1 MDEKDKN
8 RYETLPIPTYD
19 EATSSRPGS
28 SQSRLGPEEVSDD
41 AERQGLLR
49 YSNRNDHSSASRYEP
64 PTVESARSSLDLP
77 SLDGLDRDSVDG
89 LRQEMQQMEVED
101 PNSDNGSHRSIL
113 TYRFSKR
120 ITSFTNSFSSLSLPS
135 LRQYIPSISWPS
147 LSFGGSDNRV
157 VLFGRLFG
165 AFLII
170 SVAYV
175 LIASGILSFRS
186 RASLGEI
193 YSPESVQ
200 VFVQHSM
207 NENGNIQEYLE
218 YITRYPHI
226 AGTEGN
232 FVLGE
237 WVQELF
243 KQSELEEIKMERFDV
258 YLNYPKQGGRKVAIV
273 EPPEMRWEAVIE
285 EELAYSDPPR
295 QQTDVF
301 HGHSKAGNVT
311 GPLIYANYG
320 SREDFKKLENSGISL
335 KGAVVL
341 VRYYGTQGDRALKVK
356 AAELAGAAGCIIYS
370 DPAQDGFVQGKVW
383 PDGRYMPA
391 DAVQRGAV
399 SLMSWIVGDVLSPG
413 WASTPGDKK
422 RLSPTESSGLNQIP
436 SIPIA
441 WRDAQHLLQ
450 SLKGHGEQV
459 AEDWRGGVPDVEW
472 WSGDSKSPI
481 VNLMNM
487 QDEEVY
493 QPIYNVL
500 GSINGWE
507 QSEKKV
513 IVGNHRDA
521 WCFGGADPGS
531 GTAIMLEVVRVFGE
545 LTKRGWRPRRTIE
558 FASWDGE
565 EYNLIGSTEHVENRL
580 DELRKDGFAYL
591 NVDVGVVGSDFRAAA
606 SPLFELAL
614 LRVLDRIFDPVANRT
629 LREIWDGKKIG
640 LEGLGA
646 GSDYVAFQDIVGT
659 SSIDMSFQGPHYP
672 YHSCYDNYD
681 WMTKFGDP
689 EFAYHKLMGEV
700 WALLILE
707 IADQPILPYDM
718 EAYARAV
725 SRYVNDLEDYGREK
739 GAPWGGDK
747 PLWDLSPLRHASHY
761 FEDRA
766 RIFHEWDMAWNQ
778 VGFGSGGA
786 FETNV
791 MLMRRMRHNNRM
803 AEFET
808 HLLDLQEGGGVSI
821 EISHFFCAFPNT
833 LLQLPGRTQFKHVIF
848 APQAWSG
855 YDEAFFP
862 SIRDAMD
869 AGDWKEAQNQV
880 EKVANILSAAVRN
893 LVNT

>member
-1 MDEKDKN
+1 
-8 RYETLPIPTYD
+8 
-19 EATSSRPGS
+19 
-28 SQSRLGPEEVSDD
+28 
-41 AERQGLLR
+41 
-49 YSNRNDHSSASRYEP
+49 
-64 PTVESARSSLDLP
+64 
-77 SLDGLDRDSVDG
+77 
-89 LRQEMQQMEVED
+89 MEVEE
-101 PNSDNGSHRSIL
+101 PNSDNGSHRSLL

-120 ITSFTNSFSSLSLPS
+120 ITSFTNSFSSLTLPS
-135 LRQYIPSISWPS
+135 LRQYIPAIKWPS
-147 LSFGGSDNRV
+147 IRFRGSDNYV
-157 VLFGRLFG
+157 VLLGRLFG
-165 AFLII
+165 VFLII

-175 LIASGILSFRS
+175 LIASDVISFRS
-186 RASLGEI
+186 RASLGQM
-193 YSPESVQ
+193 YNPESIRI
-200 VFVQHSM
+200 FVQQSM
-207 NENGNIQEYLE
+207 NEDGKMQEYLE

-243 KQSELEEIKMERFDV
+243 KQSELEDVNMERFDV
-258 YLNYPKQGGRKVAIV
+258 YLNYPKPGGRKVAIV
-273 EPPEMRWEAVIE
+273 SPPEMRWEALIE
-285 EELAYSDPPR
+285 EELAYSNPPR

-311 GPLIYANYG
+311 GRLIYANYG
-320 SREDFKKLENSGISL
+320 SREDFKKLEDSGISL
-335 KGAVVL
+335 KGAITL

-399 SLMSWIVGDVLSPG
+399 SLMSWVVGDVLSPG
-413 WASTPGDKK
+413 WASTPGDK
-422 RLSPTESSGLNQIP
+422 RRQSPMESSGLNQIP
-436 SIPIA
+436 SIPVA

-450 SLKGHGEQV
+450 SLKGHGQKV
-459 AEDWRGGVPDVEW
+459 AEDWQGGVPDVEW
-472 WSGDSKSPI
+472 WSGDSGSPV

-500 GSINGWE
+500 GRINGWE
-507 QSEKKV
+507 QSEKKI

-531 GTAIMLEVVRVFGE
+531 GTAVMLEVVRVFGE
-545 LTKRGWRPRRTIE
+545 LRKRGWRPLRTIE

-606 SPLFELAL
+606 SPLFERAL
-614 LRVLDRIFDPVANRT
+614 LRVLDRTSDPMSNRT
-629 LREIWDGKKIG
+629 LREIWDEKKTG

-646 GSDYVAFQDIVGT
+646 GSDYVAFQDIAGT
-659 SSIDMSFQGPHYP
+659 SSIDMSFKGPHYP

-681 WMTKFGDP
+681 WMAKFGDP
-689 EFAYHKLMGEV
+689 DFAYHKLMGEV

-707 IADQPILPYDM
+707 VADRPIMPFDM

-725 SRYVNDLEDYGREK
+725 SRYVTGLEDYGREK

-747 PLWDLSPLRHASHY
+747 PMWDLSPLRRASEY
-761 FEDRA
+761 FEERA
-766 RIFHEWDMAWNQ
+766 KIFHEWDTAWNQ
-778 VGFGSGGA
+778 VVFGSGGA

-791 MLMRRMRHNNRM
+791 MAIRRMSHNSRM

-808 HLLDLQEGGGVSI
+808 HLLDLEEGGGVSVVI
-821 EISHFFCAFPNT
+821 LSLNCVFSNEV
-833 LLQLPGRTQFKHVIF
+833 LQLHGRTQFKHIIF
-848 APQAWSG
+848 APQVWSG
-855 YDEAFFP
+855 YDEAYFP

-869 AGDWKEAQNQV
+869 AGDWKEAQKQV
-880 EKVANILSAAVRN
+880 EKVASILSTAVKE
-893 LVNT
+893 LVTFT

>member
-1 MDEKDKN
+1 MAEKDKN

-19 EATSSRPGS
+19 EATSSRPIP
-28 SQSRLGPEEVSDD
+28 SQSRVGPEEISDD

-49 YSNRNDHSSASRYEP
+49 YSNRNDQSSTSRYQP
-64 PTVESARSSLDLP
+64 PSVESARSSMDVP
-77 SLDGLDRDSVDG
+77 SLDGVDRPSIDS
-89 LRQEMQQMEVED
+89 LRQEMQQMEVEE
-101 PNSDNGSHRSIL
+101 PSSDNSSHRSLL

-120 ITSFTNSFSSLSLPS
+120 ITSLTNPFSSLNFPS
-135 LRQYIPSISWPS
+135 LRQYIPSIRWPS
-147 LSFGGSDNRV
+147 VNFRGSDNHV
-157 VLFGRLFG
+157 ILLGRLFG

-170 SVAYV
+170 SVVYL
-175 LIASGILSFRS
+175 LIASDIVSFRS
-186 RASLGEI
+186 QAGLSQM
-193 YSPESVQ
+193 YNPEGVRI
-200 VFVQHSM
+200 FVQQSM
-207 NENGNIQEYLE
+207 NENGKIQEYLE

-232 FVLGE
+232 YVLGE

-243 KQSELEEIKMERFDV
+243 KQAELEDIGMERFDV
-258 YLNYPKQGGRKVAIV
+258 YLNYPRQGGRKVAII
-273 EPPEMRWEAVIE
+273 EPPELRWEAVIE
-285 EELAYSDPPR
+285 EELAYDSPPR

-320 SREDFKKLENSGISL
+320 SREDFQKLEDSGISL

-399 SLMSWIVGDVLSPG
+399 SLMSWVVGDVLSPG
-413 WASTPGDKK
+413 WASTPGDKR
-422 RLSPTESSGLNQIP
+422 RLSPMESAGLNQIP

-450 SLKGHGEQV
+450 SLKGHGQQV
-459 AEDWRGGVPDVEW
+459 AEDWRGGVPDVDW

-481 VNLMNM
+481 VHLMNV
-487 QDEEVY
+487 QDEETF

-500 GSINGWE
+500 GRINGWE

-513 IVGNHRDA
+513 IIGNHRDA

-545 LTKRGWRPRRTIE
+545 LRKRGWRPLRTIE

-591 NVDVGVVGSDFRAAA
+591 NVDIGVVGSDFRAAA
-606 SPLFELAL
+606 SPLFERAL
-614 LRVLDRIFDPVANRT
+614 LRVLDRTSDPVTNRT
-629 LREIWDGKKIG
+629 LRAIWDEKKVG

-646 GSDYVAFQDIVGT
+646 GSDYVAFQDIAGT
-659 SSIDMSFQGPHYP
+659 SSIDMSFEGAPYP
-672 YHSCYDNYD
+672 YHSCYDNYE
-681 WMTKFGDP
+681 WMSKFGDP
-689 EFAYHKLMGEV
+689 DFAYHKLMGEV

-707 IADQPILPYDM
+707 IADRPILPYDM

-725 SRYVNDLEDYGREK
+725 SRYVSDLENYAKKK
-739 GAPWGGDK
+739 GAPVGGDK
-747 PLWDLSPLRHASHY
+747 PLWDPSPLRHASQY
-761 FEDRA
+761 FGERA
-766 RIFHEWDMAWNQ
+766 KVFHEWDIAWNQ
-778 VGFGSGGA
+778 VVVGPGGP

-791 MLMRRMRHNNRM
+791 MAIRRMSHNSRM
-803 AEFET
+803 AEFES
-808 HLLDLQEGGGVSI
+808 HLLDLEDGGGVS
-821 EISHFFCAFPNT
+821 A
-833 LLQLPGRTQFKHVIF
+833 
-848 APQAWSG
+848 
-855 YDEAFFP
+855 
-862 SIRDAMD
+862 SIL
-869 AGDWKEAQNQV
+869 
-880 EKVANILSAAVRN
+880 ILC
-893 LVNT
+893 TH